1 MWEFLMHKSLSF
13 FFRIP
18 SLFTD
23 MWSPPLI
30 FYFIR
35 RICNF
40 LGWFLLSAF
49 FLVLS
54 GAFLFSPDEFYSP
67 RRICSPWITYF
78 ARMQKW
84 PNSDPLKIVPRTVSS
99 RLIGSS
105 RTTLSTHHTVVVKTD
120 DEKYLLSLINLET
133 DLISI

>member
-67 RRICSPWITYF
+67 RRICSPWITFVLPGFIWWSPDEVEFCSPGMSFIVTGWILFSPDEFCSHRMSLVFLPDEFCSLWMRF
-78 ARMQKW
+78 A
-84 PNSDPLKIVPRTVSS
+84 
-99 RLIGSS
+99 
-105 RTTLSTHHTVVVKTD
+105 
-120 DEKYLLSLINLET
+120 LLG
-133 DLISI
+133 